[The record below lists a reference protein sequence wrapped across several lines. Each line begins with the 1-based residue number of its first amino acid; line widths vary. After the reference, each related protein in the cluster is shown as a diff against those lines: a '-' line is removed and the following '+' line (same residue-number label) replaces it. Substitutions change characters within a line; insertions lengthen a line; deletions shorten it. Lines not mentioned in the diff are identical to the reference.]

1 MRSKMMLAG
10 CLLAMRAFPVTV
22 SFDTQGLGADPAPM
36 ACAETYGELPEVAA
50 AGAVFDG
57 WWMCPGDGRMLPA
70 KSGGS
75 LIADADHVLT
85 ARWKGKTA
93 EQATVDTRTHTV
105 VSYDVQGIGET
116 PKDSHVVLGERYGEL
131 AVPEG
136 DAGHVFA
143 GWWMRDGE
151 EFQVTP
157 DQTVTIGTNHV
168 LTAKWKGRTTGY
180 ALIATGASEVRLRNP
195 LDDGWD
201 GSLIVE
207 IGYPY
212 GALPELTA
220 EGYWADGW
228 WTAADRAR
236 GVHVTADTPVSIV
249 GDHTLYALWTAR
261 PVPDPAAETTVT
273 VREGLCVT
281 IPNAWFAAHGLAGDD
296 LAAVALSPSPG
307 TDGKGKADAAGNAV
321 SVWQDYIAGTDPND
335 SDDTLLAE
343 IEMVDGKPLIN
354 WRPSMNGFDANGDS
368 IQTGT
373 RHYRIWGKETLSAD
387 VPWRDTD
394 VTPGDY
400 HFFRVTVEMRK

>member
-1 MRSKMMLAG
+1 MK
-10 CLLAMRAFPVTV
+10 TIY
-22 SFDTQGLGADPAPM
+22 
-36 ACAETYGELPEVAA
+36 CALA
-50 AGAVFDG
+50 AGVVCLSAVAEDG
-57 WWMCPGDGRMLPA
+57 GQNF
-70 KSGGS
+70 
-75 LIADADHVLT
+75 ADSD
-85 ARWKGKTA
+85 
-93 EQATVDTRTHTV
+93 EATVDTRFSYDTQGVGENPAEKLLIGDSPTFGELLTPAAPPGYVFGGWWTVKDGREIRVEPGTPFVGSDDYVLLAQWDGENRGYATV
-105 VSYDVQGIGET
+105 VTKGI
-116 PKDSHVVLGERYGEL
+116 
-131 AVPEG
+131 
-136 DAGHVFA
+136 
-143 GWWMRDGE
+143 
-151 EFQVTP
+151 
-157 DQTVTIGTNHV
+157 
-168 LTAKWKGRTTGY
+168 
-180 ALIATGASEVRLRNP
+180 EVRLRNA
-195 LDDGWD
+195 LDPAWEGEPRLTDYGC
-201 GSLIVE
+201 
-207 IGYPY
+207 PY

-236 GVHVTADTPVSIV
+236 GVRVTADTRVSIV

-307 TDGKGKADAAGNAV
+307 TDGKGKADAAGNTV
-321 SVWQDYIAGTDPND
+321 SVWQDYVAGTDPND

-387 VPWRDTD
+387 EPWRDTD

-400 HFFRVTVEMRK
+400 RFFRVTVEMRK